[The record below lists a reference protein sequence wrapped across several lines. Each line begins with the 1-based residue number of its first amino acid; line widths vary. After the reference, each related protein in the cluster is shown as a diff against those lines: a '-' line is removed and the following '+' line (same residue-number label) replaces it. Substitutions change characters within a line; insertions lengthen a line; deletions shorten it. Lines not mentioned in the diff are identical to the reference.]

1 MAYITIVDRP
11 PKPGK
16 FPGSSV
22 RIMIDA
28 DTSSASVTMGES
40 VMEPGAEV
48 PLHRHRVQEAF
59 YIVEGS
65 GTALVGEEEIAVKAG
80 DALLTLAGDLHG
92 FRNDS
97 NHKLKMVF
105 FYPTDTVWAD
115 YPGLDKQPPKLTPYL

>member
-1 MAYITIVDRP
+1 MAYVTIVDRP

-28 DTSSASVTMGES
+28 DTESAAVTMGES
-40 VMEPGAEV
+40 VMEPGAAV
-48 PLHRHRVQEAF
+48 PPHRHRVEEAF
-59 YIVEGS
+59 YIVEGK
-65 GTALVGEEEIAVKAG
+65 GTAIVGEKDIAVKAG
-80 DALLTLAGDLHG
+80 DALLTPAGEIHG

-97 NHKLKMVF
+97 NGKLKMVF

-115 YPGLDKQPPKLTPYL
+115 YPGLEKQPPKLTPYL